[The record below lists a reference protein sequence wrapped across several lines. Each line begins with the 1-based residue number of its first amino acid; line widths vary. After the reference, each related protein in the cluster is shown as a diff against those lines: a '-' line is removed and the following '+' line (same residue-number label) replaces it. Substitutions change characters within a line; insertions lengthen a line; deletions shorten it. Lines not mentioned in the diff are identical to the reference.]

1 MKRLI
6 NAVSELLEA
15 KAELLRE
22 EAAMLHLGKYAEG
35 YKAGQEDLME
45 NVEVVYVTGDDDD
58 DEDENG

>member
-6 NAVSELLEA
+6 NAIAELLEA
-15 KAELLRE
+15 RAELLRE

-45 NVEVVYVTGDDDD
+45 NVEVVYVTGDE